1 MQKVRGLFIGIVGFG
16 LTIVSLFLPFAKNE
30 NESKSLFVI
39 LYLIMNI
46 GFKPVGM
53 IVFNILTIVV
63 YELLKWD
70 FKDRRVVPG
79 TGDKGC
85 AFTIM
90 YVAFGIMVVGCIM
103 RFVDKKRTSKT
114 EQTV

>member
-1 MQKVRGLFIGIVGFG
+1 M
-16 LTIVSLFLPFAKNE
+16 
-30 NESKSLFVI
+30 
-39 LYLIMNI
+39 
-46 GFKPVGM
+46 
-53 IVFNILTIVV
+53 
-63 YELLKWD
+63 
-70 FKDRRVVPG
+70 PG